1 MKMMGGL
8 TGRQLGAALIAG
20 TVITSLVGLSS
31 LSVSGVSNEAT
42 DPVLSPFG
50 TLTVELG
57 DREGAIRLDLVDG
70 SRYTQP
76 LVTQQPCAQVGFG
89 AVAPSSSSAGNLLTL
104 NAIVGGR
111 TTPADTVQL
120 PDDAL
125 GVNTGENCGAPA
137 GLIGPSELLEIGL
150 GPFFEQFRSEPS
162 TPAVFARSAGLA
174 IDKKFNNDG
183 SLTVGYDGG
192 AQGSPIAIRT
202 GGQAVGVQPAELFNS
217 VTIGSTSTKDSRG
230 LSVGSL
236 TTFDLVAVSADFE
249 VAVDCGEQVTE
260 IGDDGDIATSAV
272 FFRGENGVNP
282 DKPIEEC
289 EDIGVIVEIED
300 DADAGVSEDRVYWN
314 NAVTGISGTPQQVAG
329 TVTIDWTTVDV
340 ADVGDLDRRIDYDAD
355 GPAGYTDVLWCDSF
369 SRMVNADGDVTFTA
383 TLPDIGVGTP
393 GANSDGTAPWC
404 LVEDTR
410 ALNGSGRISQTQVF
424 FGSGD
429 PWVR

>member
-1 MKMMGGL
+1 MKKMGGL

-31 LSVSGVSNEAT
+31 PSVSGVSNEAT

-192 AQGSPIAIRT
+192 EQGSPIAIRT

-260 IGDDGDIATSAV
+260 IGGDGEIATSAV
-272 FFRGENGVNP
+272 FFRGENDP
-282 DKPIEEC
+282 DKQVGPC
-289 EDIGVIVEIED
+289 DQVGVIVEIESD
-300 DADAGVSEDRVYWN
+300 DPATTEREDSVYWDN
-314 NAVTGISGTPQQVAG
+314 SVEGVNTGDPQAVNG
-329 TVTIDWTTVDV
+329 TVTIVWAPSPVSE
-340 ADVGDLDRRIDYDAD
+340 VGNPTQIDYDAD
-355 GPAGYTDVLWCDSF
+355 GPAVYTDALWCESF
-369 SRMVNADGDVTFTA
+369 SSSVDMDGKVTFDA
-383 TLPDIGVGTP
+383 ELPTYTGP
-393 GANSDGTAPWC
+393 GANPDDTAPWC
-404 LVEDTR
+404 LVSSSDV
-410 ALNGSGRISQTQVF
+410 LNGDGTVTRTQQF

-429 PWVR
+429 PRAQY